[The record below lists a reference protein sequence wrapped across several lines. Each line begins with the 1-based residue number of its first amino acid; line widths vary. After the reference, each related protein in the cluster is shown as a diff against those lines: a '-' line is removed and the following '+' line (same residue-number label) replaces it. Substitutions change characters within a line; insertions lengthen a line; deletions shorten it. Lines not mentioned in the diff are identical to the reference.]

1 MLSSCVCMCV
11 ETTALFSETIR
22 HSLGPGCKSQ
32 GIPPPA
38 STSPEQTTDVCAV
51 TSSFLLGFCGCH
63 SVSHAFV
70 TSTTQPLN
78 SHLGSASEATLP
90 WARDITFLR
99 PAFSVNWR
107 YYDLSGEVV
116 VGLMGWNIDASPVP
130 SLKPGLH
137 ECIGFKKSRWKQ
149 GGMRSWK
156 IWVQGLRNCRL

>member
-51 TSSFLLGFCGCH
+51 TPSFLLGFCGCH

-116 VGLMGWNIDASPVP
+116 VGLMGWNIDASPRAFAEAWVAWMHWLQEE
-130 SLKPGLH
+130 SMETGRYEELEDLS
-137 ECIGFKKSRWKQ
+137 SRPEK
-149 GGMRSWK
+149 
-156 IWVQGLRNCRL
+156 L